1 MVDRRTANQ
10 RARKHKEF
18 WTMVYTGQGISYT
31 ELKTM
36 IIEEYTEAVEAK
48 VLFNNDWRRGQ

>member
-1 MVDRRTANQ
+1 
-10 RARKHKEF
+10 
-18 WTMVYTGQGISYT
+18 MVYTGQVISYT